1 VAEAERHLEL
11 ALKYPEEGRALA
23 DRDPALAS
31 EKLYRAAE
39 EAVKALAAALEL
51 PEAREAAERGRWS
64 SQLLLDAADS
74 AAAKLGAA
82 ELPLWWRA
90 AWVLHVEGF
99 HEARL
104 SGERVKKDSRYVEAL
119 VDLARRTLLGGF
131 EAQPR
136 ASRQRQYE
144 RSAPLAGA
152 ENAGADRSCCG
163 MGIRKL

>member
-1 VAEAERHLEL
+1 MVERHLVRGAGGALAAEHAESPLARVDVSAQSGAEAGRHLQL
-11 ALKYPEEGRALA
+11 ALKFLEEGEALIEK
-23 DRDPALAS
+23 DPVQAS
-31 EKLYRAAE
+31 EKLYKAAE

-64 SQLLLDAADS
+64 SQLLFDAADS

-119 VDLARRTLLGGF
+119 VDLARKTLARGL
-131 EAQPR
+131 
-136 ASRQRQYE
+136 
-144 RSAPLAGA
+144 
-152 ENAGADRSCCG
+152 
-163 MGIRKL
+163 

>member
-1 VAEAERHLEL
+1 MAEAERHLEL
-11 ALKYPEEGRALA
+11 ALKYLEEGRELA
-23 DRDPALAS
+23 GRDPVQAS

-51 PEAREAAERGRWS
+51 PEAREAAERGQWS
-64 SQLLLDAADS
+64 SQLLFDAADS

-82 ELPLWWRA
+82 EPPLWWRA

-119 VDLARRTLLGGF
+119 VDFAWRTLARGL
-131 EAQPR
+131 
-136 ASRQRQYE
+136 
-144 RSAPLAGA
+144 
-152 ENAGADRSCCG
+152 
-163 MGIRKL
+163 

>member
-1 VAEAERHLEL
+1 VSAQSGAEAGRHLQL
-11 ALKYPEEGRALA
+11 ALKFLEEGEALIEK
-23 DRDPALAS
+23 DPVQAS
-31 EKLYRAAE
+31 EKLYKAAE
-39 EAVKALAAALEL
+39 EAVKAFAAALEL

-64 SQLLLDAADS
+64 SQLLFDAADS

-119 VDLARRTLLGGF
+119 VDLARKTLARGL
-131 EAQPR
+131 
-136 ASRQRQYE
+136 
-144 RSAPLAGA
+144 
-152 ENAGADRSCCG
+152 
-163 MGIRKL
+163 